1 MESQARVRV
10 WGRPR
15 GRSGTRASGDSLT
28 HSVREDALVVAG
40 LDDGEEPD
48 LAATNGEDIYDGV
61 TFERRR
67 VEAMESAK
75 PQKCLRIAVPV
86 GNNEE
91 ERAQLTLQIVGGQT
105 YTSRDALQREEMV
118 VFELNPLL
126 LPSPCS
132 LKVTFWDER
141 VISSNAFDPMTVY
154 AALHSEDV
162 QAMEEIRFDEEVPGD
177 SATSEET

>member
-1 MESQARVRV
+1 MRSQADRRVEV
-10 WGRPR
+10 LLFDG
-15 GRSGTRASGDSLT
+15 
-28 HSVREDALVVAG
+28 
-40 LDDGEEPD
+40 GEEPD
-48 LAATNGEDIYDGV
+48 LAATNGKDVYDGV

-67 VEAMESAK
+67 VEPMESAK
-75 PQKCLRIAVPV
+75 PQKCLRVAVPI

-105 YTSRDALQREEMV
+105 YTNRDALQREGMV

-132 LKVTFWDER
+132 LKVTFWDES
-141 VISSNAFDPMTVY
+141 VMSSNAFDPMTVY

-162 QAMEEIRFDEEVPGD
+162 EGLGELWFEESKDD
-177 SATSEET
+177 DMTAEET